1 MKKILLAFTAFL
13 IFTTSFAQ
21 KKSDK
26 KMADAPKLSC
36 VVNFNAYCTSNL
48 EPYIEFQ
55 FLVNGKTAKYVRNEK
70 GRYNA
75 QIEIQ
80 VDVNDRT
87 ADTLVERLH
96 YILLSDEFEDSVATE
111 KPFFSDLQNV
121 RIANGDYMLYFTII
135 DRNKQDTIRYIDLL
149 TADFPT
155 DKVSISNISLWRH
168 LDASG
173 EDGIFEK
180 YGFAATP
187 LFNQYAP
194 ESVYTLPITVEIYNT
209 EKMLG
214 RDREFIVQSYVAPV
228 EQYRTAK
235 PENIFYKN
243 MRTAPRNLFLTQF
256 NLFSL
261 PSGNYN
267 AVVVVM
273 DPDSTVLASAS
284 SFFQRNNPAVKLDLK
299 HYDDVV
305 ITNTFVEKITDLKTL
320 QDYVACL
327 YPIGSRMEQEF
338 FLQRMKKVP
347 MEQLQKYFYSFWA
360 KRNEQDP
367 ESAWKEYK
375 AKVDFVQKRYG
386 SKVIQGYR
394 TDRGRVYLKYGPPTH
409 ITEEPYDPQAYPYE
423 IWHYYTIGDQTNIK
437 FIFYNRDL
445 ISNNYEL
452 LHSDLIGEIND
463 PAWQMK
469 LVKRLSPNSNPDILE
484 PEEYWGGSA
493 REQYKYN
500 K

>member
-1 MKKILLAFTAFL
+1 MKRFLLVFTAFL
-13 IFTTSFAQ
+13 IFSTSFAQ
-21 KKSDK
+21 KKTDK
-26 KMADAPKLSC
+26 KATPEPKLSC

-55 FLVNGKTAKYVRNEK
+55 FLINGKTVKYVPNEK

-87 ADTLVERLH
+87 ADTLVDRLH

-111 KPFFSDLQNV
+111 KPFFSDIQNV
-121 RIANGDYMLYFTII
+121 RIANGDYLLYFTII

-180 YGFAATP
+180 YGYAATP

-194 ESVYTLPITVEIYNT
+194 ETVYTLPITVEIYNT

-235 PENIFYKN
+235 PENITFKN
-243 MRTAPRNLFLTQF
+243 LKTAPRNLFLTQF

-273 DPDSTVLASAS
+273 DQDSTVLASAS

-305 ITNTFVEKITDLKTL
+305 VENTFVEKITDLKTL

-327 YPIGSRMEQEF
+327 YPIGTRMEQEF

-360 KRNEQDP
+360 KRNEADP

-375 AKVDFVQKRYG
+375 AKVDYVQQRYG

-423 IWHYYTIGDQTNIK
+423 IWHYYTINDQTNIK

>member
-1 MKKILLAFTAFL
+1 MKRSILLIAFILLFSA
-13 IFTTSFAQ
+13 SFAQ
-21 KKSDK
+21 KKNDK
-26 KMADAPKLSC
+26 NSVQEPSLSC
-36 VVNFNAYCTSNL
+36 VVNYNAYCTSAL

-75 QIEIQ
+75 QIEIR

-87 ADTLVERLH
+87 ADTLVDRLH

-111 KPFFSDLQNV
+111 KPFFSDIQNM
-121 RIANGDYMLYFTII
+121 RIANGNYMLYFTIT
-135 DRNKQDTIRYIDLL
+135 DRNKQDTLRYIDLL

-155 DKVSISNISLWRH
+155 DKVSISNISLWRR

-209 EKMLG
+209 EKILG
-214 RDREFIVQSYVAPV
+214 KNKEFIIQSYIAPV
-228 EQYRTAK
+228 EQYRTAN
-235 PENIFYKN
+235 PESISYKN
-243 MRTAPRNLFLTQF
+243 MKTAPRNLFLTQF

-273 DPDSTVLASAS
+273 DQDSTILASAC
-284 SFFQRNNPAVKLDLK
+284 SFFQRNNPSVKLDLK
-299 HYDDVV
+299 NYDNVV
-305 ITNTFVEKITDLKTL
+305 ITNTFVEKITDLKVL

-327 YPIGSRMEQEF
+327 YPIGTRMEQEF

-360 KRNEQDP
+360 KRNESDP
-367 ESAWKEYK
+367 EGEWKEYK

-409 ITEEPYDPQAYPYE
+409 IDEEPYDPQAYPYE
-423 IWHYYTIGDQTNIK
+423 IWHYYTLGGQTNIK
-437 FIFYNRDL
+437 FVFYNRDL

-469 LVKRLSPNSNPDILE
+469 LVKRLSPNSNPDILT
-484 PEEYWGGSA
+484 PEEYWGGNA
-493 REQYKYN
+493 HDKFKYN
-500 K
+500 E

>member
-1 MKKILLAFTAFL
+1 MKKTLLALSILLLFSP
-13 IFTTSFAQ
+13 SFAQ
-21 KKSDK
+21 KKNDK
-26 KMADAPKLSC
+26 KATPEPKLSC
-36 VVNFNAYCTSNL
+36 VVNFNAYCTGNL

-70 GRYNA
+70 GKYNA

-87 ADTLVERLH
+87 ADTLVDRLH
-96 YILLSDEFEDSVATE
+96 YILLSDEFDDSVATE

-121 RIANGDYMLYFTII
+121 RIANGDYLLYFTIV

-149 TADFPT
+149 TADFPS
-155 DKVSISNISLWRH
+155 DKVSVSNISLWRH
-168 LDASG
+168 LDGSG

-180 YGFAATP
+180 YGFAVTP

-194 ESVYTLPITVEIYNT
+194 ETVFTLPITIEIYNT
-209 EKMLG
+209 EKILG
-214 RDREFIVQSYVAPV
+214 ANREFIVQSYIAPV

-235 PENIFYKN
+235 PENISFKN
-243 MRTAPRNLFLTQF
+243 LKTAPRNLFLTQF
-256 NLFSL
+256 NIFSL

-273 DPDSTVLASAS
+273 DQDSTVLASAS

-305 ITNTFVEKITDLKTL
+305 ITNTFVEKMTDLKEL
-320 QDYVACL
+320 QDNVACL

-360 KRNEQDP
+360 KRNENDP

-375 AKVDFVQKRYG
+375 AKVDYVQKRYG
-386 SKVIQGYR
+386 STVIQGYR
-394 TDRGRVYLKYGPPTH
+394 TDRGRVYLKYGPPTN

-423 IWHYYTIGDQTNIK
+423 IWHYYTVGEQTNVK

-469 LVKRLSPNSNPDILE
+469 LVKRLSPNSNPDITT
-484 PEEYWGGSA
+484 PEEYWGGNA

>member
-1 MKKILLAFTAFL
+1 MKKITLFITLILFL
-13 IFTTSFAQ
+13 TVSFAQ
-21 KKSDK
+21 KKNDK
-26 KMADAPKLSC
+26 KNTEEPKLSC
-36 VVNFNAYCTSNL
+36 IINYNAYCTGSM

-55 FLVNGKTAKYVRNEK
+55 FLVNGKTTKYTRNND
-70 GRYNA
+70 GLYNA

-80 VDVNDRT
+80 VDIHDRT
-87 ADTLVERLH
+87 SDTLVERLH
-96 YILLSDEFEDSVATE
+96 YILLSDNFADSTAAE
-111 KPFFSDLQNV
+111 KPFFSDIQNV
-121 RIANGDYMLYFTII
+121 RIDNGQYMLYFTIS
-135 DRNKQDTIRYIDLL
+135 DRNKPDTIRYIDLL

-155 DKVSISNISLWRH
+155 DRVSISNISLWRH
-168 LDASG
+168 LDASC

-194 ESVYTLPITVEIYNT
+194 ENVYTLPITVEIYNT
-209 EKMLG
+209 EKKIG
-214 RDREFIVQSYVAPV
+214 RGEEFIVQTYIAPA
-228 EQYRTAK
+228 EQYRSAN
-235 PENIFYKN
+235 PEYVTYRNLK
-243 MRTAPRNLFLTQF
+243 TAPRSLFLHQF
-256 NLFSL
+256 NLFQL

-273 DPDSTVLASAS
+273 DKDSTVLASAS
-284 SFFQRNNPAVKLDLK
+284 SFFQRSNPSIKLDLK

-305 ITNTFVEKITDLKTL
+305 ITNTFVEKMTDLKQL
-320 QDYVACL
+320 QNDVASL

-347 MEQLQKYFYSFWA
+347 IEQLQKYFYNFWA
-360 KRNEQDP
+360 KRDEANP
-367 ESAWKEYK
+367 EGAWKEYK
-375 AKVDFVQKRYG
+375 AKVDYVQKRYG

-423 IWHYYTIGDQTNIK
+423 IWHYYTINGQTNIK

-469 LVKRLSPNSNPDILE
+469 LVKRLSPNSNPDITT
-484 PEEYWGGSA
+484 PEEYWGGNA

-500 K
+500 R